1 MVYSVFLYPV
11 EGSIDVAV
19 VEQFLAKQPD
29 VLLDPVGSGIY
40 MVCGVPAAKKLYRKL
55 RLEDPSRF
63 HYAVLVTV
71 KPEYV
76 NVFQEY
82 GDEARL
88 RSARDIVRWVIEHLR
103 VRIEDEYGADW
114 TERVAQDGIRVLYPE
129 KLT

>member
-1 MVYSVFLYPV
+1 MVHSVFLYPR
-11 EGSIDVAV
+11 EGSIDIAFVA
-19 VEQFLAKQPD
+19 QFLAKQPD

-40 MVCGVPAAKKLYRKL
+40 MVCGAAAAKKVFRKR

-88 RSARDIVRWVIEHLR
+88 RSARNIVRWMIEHNR
-103 VRIEDEYGADW
+103 CRIEDEYGKDW
-114 TERVAQDGIRVLYPE
+114 TERVTADGVGVLYPPQ
-129 KLT
+129 LT